1 MAKKMKNCERK
12 GEMIKIEIG
21 EMIRSISWK
30 EPIDMSINWSVVLF

>member
-1 MAKKMKNCERK
+1 MKNWKRK

-30 EPIDMSINWSVVLF
+30 KPIDMSINWSVVLF